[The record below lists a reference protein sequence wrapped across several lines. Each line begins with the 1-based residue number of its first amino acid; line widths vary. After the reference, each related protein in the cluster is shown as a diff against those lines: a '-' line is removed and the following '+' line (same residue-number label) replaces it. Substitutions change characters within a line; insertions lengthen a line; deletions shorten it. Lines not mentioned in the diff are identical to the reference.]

1 MEVSEVRDGH
11 NEGQRAQVIVGES
24 GKEESI
30 RNGRVKLGCY
40 CLSLT
45 GFYRDKCAT
54 SKVNQEKEETNA
66 ESESTTQI

>member
-24 GKEESI
+24 GKEE
-30 RNGRVKLGCY
+30 GRVKLGCY